1 MRGLES
7 LPPLVF
13 AGECDQLKERL
24 ASVARGEAFLLQ
36 GGDCAETFAG
46 TTADGIG
53 GKLRTLLQ
61 MAVVLT
67 YAASVPVVKVGRMA
81 GQFAKPRSA
90 PTEVRNG
97 VELPV
102 YRGDAVN
109 GIEFTAAAR
118 MPDPGRL
125 LDAYHCSSVTLN
137 MCRAFA
143 SGGYADLRQVHAWN
157 QDFVA
162 RSPAG
167 QRYER
172 LAGEID
178 RAIAFMHA
186 CGADPE
192 EFRAVEFYSSHE
204 ALLLDYER
212 ALTRIDSRSGRA
224 YDLSA
229 HLLWIG
235 ERTRAPD
242 GAHVQFARQVRNPVA
257 VKIGPAASA
266 QDVLAL
272 IGALDPDREPG
283 RLTVIT
289 RMGAGRVREA
299 LPPLVKAVEASGA
312 VVAWVC
318 DPMHGNTVQATGG
331 QKTRYFDDVLEEV
344 AGFFEVHHTLGTHP
358 GGIHIEFTGD
368 DVTECLG
375 GGQHIAESDLGH
387 RYETACDPRLNR
399 SQSLDLAFRVAGMYR
414 QRGPVTAAPE
424 DGCSRH
430 DEYGDA
436 GSAPATSMVYAPGAS
451 PSTAIVPPGGRTA
464 RASIAQTGYPRVGWP
479 GSPSSAG
486 IRSGQRRPP
495 RSSLELVTE
504 ILGFMCDVALG
515 ELHDAHR
522 ERGDAVIGDDAL
534 ADPQIPDAADP
545 ADREMPLCRVTAALC
560 LDIGPTAE
568 TLTRLRVVQDRVG
581 RVDGVLGFDIAPLGG
596 VPVFCHPVPG
606 PDVTVHGYAPP
617 AERFSTIFAQ
627 RANAEQLLWRPAS
640 HLLP

>member
-13 AGECDQLKERL
+13 AGECDQLRERL

-36 GGDCAETFAG
+36 GGDCAETFVGA
-46 TTADGIG
+46 TADGIR

-90 PTEVRNG
+90 ATEIRDG

-109 GIEFTAAAR
+109 GIEFTAEAR
-118 MPDPGRL
+118 TPDPGRL

-137 MCRAFA
+137 LCRAFTG
-143 SGGYADLRQVHAWN
+143 GGYADLGQVHAWN

-192 EFRAVEFYSSHE
+192 QFRAVEFYSSHE
-204 ALLLDYER
+204 ALLLDYEQ
-212 ALTRIDSRSGRA
+212 ALTRTDSQTGRA

-235 ERTRAPD
+235 ERTRALG
-242 GAHVQFARQVRNPVA
+242 GAHVEFARQIRNPIA

-266 QDVLAL
+266 PELLAL
-272 IGALDPDREPG
+272 VRALDPDREPG

-289 RMGAGRVREA
+289 RMGARLVRET
-299 LPPLVKAVEASGA
+299 LPPLVEAVAASGA
-312 VVAWVC
+312 QVVWAC
-318 DPMHGNTVQATGG
+318 DPMHGNTVEAASG
-331 QKTRYFDDVLEEV
+331 QKTRYFDDVLDEV
-344 AGFFEVHHTLGTHP
+344 AGFFEVHRALGTHP

-368 DVTECLG
+368 DVTECIG
-375 GGQHIAESDLGH
+375 GGHHIAESDLRQ

-399 SQSLDLAFRVAGMYR
+399 GQSLDLAFRVAGMYR
-414 QRGPVTAAPE
+414 Q
-424 DGCSRH
+424 H
-430 DEYGDA
+430 
-436 GSAPATSMVYAPGAS
+436 
-451 PSTAIVPPGGRTA
+451 
-464 RASIAQTGYPRVGWP
+464 
-479 GSPSSAG
+479 
-486 IRSGQRRPP
+486 
-495 RSSLELVTE
+495 
-504 ILGFMCDVALG
+504 
-515 ELHDAHR
+515 
-522 ERGDAVIGDDAL
+522 
-534 ADPQIPDAADP
+534 
-545 ADREMPLCRVTAALC
+545 
-560 LDIGPTAE
+560 
-568 TLTRLRVVQDRVG
+568 
-581 RVDGVLGFDIAPLGG
+581 
-596 VPVFCHPVPG
+596 
-606 PDVTVHGYAPP
+606 
-617 AERFSTIFAQ
+617 
-627 RANAEQLLWRPAS
+627 
-640 HLLP
+640 